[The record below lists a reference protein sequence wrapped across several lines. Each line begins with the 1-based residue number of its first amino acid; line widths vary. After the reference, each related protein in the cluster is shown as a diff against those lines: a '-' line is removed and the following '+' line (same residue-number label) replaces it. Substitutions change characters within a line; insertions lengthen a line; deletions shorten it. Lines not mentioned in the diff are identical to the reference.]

1 MELSLVEDEV
11 YLMLS
16 VKMPRHP
23 QIRYHWSMD
32 NCCEDKAC
40 AIDALRGRQS
50 TTLKAV
56 LGINAVMFV
65 VVLAAGLMASSTALL
80 SDSLDNLGDALT
92 YAASLYAVSRGAKTK
107 ARVALFKGSL
117 ILIAGLAVL
126 AQVVYKLIFPS
137 VPVFETMGVIS
148 LAALAANGACLLLLT
163 RHRHDDINM
172 SSVWE
177 CSRNDIAS
185 NIAVGMAAIGVW
197 LTGSGWPDLLIG
209 FALAVLFLRSAS
221 RVLRGALIGLRA
233 AEAPDPTPASRPV
246 TGSNIAIHLR
256 RR

>member
-1 MELSLVEDEV
+1 
-11 YLMLS
+11 
-16 VKMPRHP
+16 
-23 QIRYHWSMD
+23 MD

-50 TTLKAV
+50 ATLKAV

-92 YAASLYAVSRGAKTK
+92 YAVSLYAVSRGTRMK

-117 ILIAGLAVL
+117 ILLAGVAVL
-126 AQVVYKLIFPS
+126 GQVVYKLAFPI

-148 LAALAANGACLLLLT
+148 VVALAANGLCLLLLT

-185 NIAVGMAAIGVW
+185 NIAVGIAAIGVW

-209 FALAVLFLRSAS
+209 VALAVLFLRSAS
-221 RVLRGALIGLRA
+221 RVLRSALAELRA
-233 AEAPDPTPASRPV
+233 VDAPPPAPVSRPV
-246 TGSNIAIHLR
+246 TISTIAIQR
-256 RR
+256 KR

>member
-1 MELSLVEDEV
+1 
-11 YLMLS
+11 
-16 VKMPRHP
+16 
-23 QIRYHWSMD
+23 MD

-92 YAASLYAVSRGAKTK
+92 YAASLYAVSRGAITK

-117 ILIAGLAVL
+117 ILVAGLAVL

-148 LAALAANGACLLLLT
+148 LVALGANGACLLLLT

-185 NIAVGMAAIGVW
+185 NIAVGIAAIGVW

-209 FALAVLFLRSAS
+209 FALAILFLRSAS
-221 RVLRGALIGLRA
+221 RVLLGALIGLRA

-246 TGSNIAIHLR
+246 TGSTTAIHLR
-256 RR
+256 QR

>member
-1 MELSLVEDEV
+1 MPEKGAAVLS
-11 YLMLS
+11 
-16 VKMPRHP
+16 
-23 QIRYHWSMD
+23 YHLSMD

-40 AIDALRGRQS
+40 AIDALRERQS
-50 TTLKAV
+50 ATLKAV

-80 SDSLDNLGDALT
+80 SDALDNLGDALT
-92 YAASLYAVSRGAKTK
+92 YAVSLYAVSRGARIK

-117 ILIAGLAVL
+117 ILLAGVAVL
-126 AQVVYKLIFPS
+126 GQVVYKLAFPV

-148 LAALAANGACLLLLT
+148 VVALAANGLCLLLLT

-185 NIAVGMAAIGVW
+185 NIAVGIAAIGVW

-209 FALAVLFLRSAS
+209 FALAVLFLLSAS
-221 RVLRGALIGLRA
+221 RVLRGALAELRA
-233 AEAPDPTPASRPV
+233 ADAPAPTPVSRPV
-246 TGSNIAIHLR
+246 TVSTIAIQR
-256 RR
+256 KR

>member
-1 MELSLVEDEV
+1 
-11 YLMLS
+11 
-16 VKMPRHP
+16 
-23 QIRYHWSMD
+23 MD
-32 NCCEDKAC
+32 TCCEDKAC

-50 TTLKAV
+50 ATLKAV

-65 VVLAAGLMASSTALL
+65 VVLVAGLMASSMALL

-92 YAASLYAVSRGAKTK
+92 YAVSLYAVSRGSRTK

-126 AQVVYKLIFPS
+126 AQVIYKLAVPT
-137 VPVFETMGVIS
+137 VPVFETMGVTS
-148 LAALAANGACLLLLT
+148 VVALAANGLCLLLLT

-185 NIAVGMAAIGVW
+185 NIAVGIAAIGVW
-197 LTGSGWPDLLIG
+197 LTSSGWPDLLIG
-209 FALAVLFLRSAS
+209 FALAILFLLSASKVLRSAI
-221 RVLRGALIGLRA
+221 VELRA
-233 AEAPDPTPASRPV
+233 AEVPAPALTPRPV
-246 TGSNIAIHLR
+246 KISAIAIQR
-256 RR
+256 KR

>member
-1 MELSLVEDEV
+1 
-11 YLMLS
+11 
-16 VKMPRHP
+16 
-23 QIRYHWSMD
+23 MD

-50 TTLKAV
+50 ATLKAV
-56 LGINAVMFV
+56 LSINAVMFV
-65 VVLAAGLMASSTALL
+65 VVLIAGLMASSTALL

-92 YAASLYAVSRGAKTK
+92 YAVSLYAVSRGARIK

-126 AQVVYKLIFPS
+126 GQIVYKLAFPV
-137 VPVFETMGVIS
+137 VPVFQTMGAIS
-148 LAALAANGACLLLLT
+148 VVALAANGLCLLLLT
-163 RHRHDDINM
+163 HHRHDDINM

-185 NIAVGMAAIGVW
+185 NIAVGIAAIGVW

-209 FALAVLFLRSAS
+209 FALAVLFRLSAS
-221 RVLRGALIGLRA
+221 RVLRSALTELRA
-233 AEAPDPTPASRPV
+233 ADVSAPATSLRPV
-246 TGSNIAIHLR
+246 TTSTIAIQR
-256 RR
+256 KR